1 VDKTLTEK
9 LINDMK
15 TAELASKIIVQLK
28 DAKDDD
34 AVEALLDASLKEMEV
49 SKISIR
55 QLEERL
61 EGVSPLDV
69 DSVQWMNLRY
79 TRIYLRKQEE
89 ELEEI

>member
-28 DAKDDD
+28 DAKDDG
-34 AVEALLDASLKEMEV
+34 AVEALLDASLKEMEA
-49 SKISIR
+49 SKISIK
-55 QLEERL
+55 QLEEKL

-79 TRIYLRKQEE
+79 TRIYLRKQED
-89 ELEEI
+89 LQEI

>member
-1 VDKTLTEK
+1 
-9 LINDMK
+9 MK
-15 TAELASKIIVQLK
+15 TEELASKIIVQLK

-34 AVEALLDASLKEMEV
+34 AVEALLDASLKELES

-61 EGVSPLDV
+61 EGVSPLEV

-89 ELEEI
+89 LQEI

>member
-1 VDKTLTEK
+1 
-9 LINDMK
+9 MK

-28 DAKDDD
+28 NAKDDG
-34 AVEALLDASLKEMEV
+34 AVEALLDVSLKEMEA

-55 QLEERL
+55 QLEEKL
-61 EGVSPLDV
+61 EEVSPLEV

-89 ELEEI
+89 LQEI

>member
-1 VDKTLTEK
+1 
-9 LINDMK
+9 MK

>member
-15 TAELASKIIVQLK
+15 TEELASKIIVQLK

-34 AVEALLDASLKEMEV
+34 AVEALLDASLKELEA

-89 ELEEI
+89 LQEA